1 MKLKLINHVFRFN
14 AVNQAGLKILFVFF
28 LYFFSLSNM
37 FGQHLPAFSWAGKD
51 SVITLYSQL
60 DYPIEIKL
68 NNADP
73 ALLQLKAKGATIIK
87 MADTSYQIR
96 FLAPE
101 EEVKIKLYYKNLPV
115 DIMTARVTNPEMP
128 NIVFKGV
135 SGINIARA
143 DLSKLKSFEVVFP
156 ALMDKIPG
164 LEFYTCKLSIIEPGK
179 PTPFFINLRSPDL
192 PAQLQGII
200 TNLPVDSYLV
210 FEELKIKTRSNN
222 VMNMDGQPVKFR
234 VVE

>member
-1 MKLKLINHVFRFN
+1 MILKLINLVFRFK
-14 AVNQAGLKILFVFF
+14 AVNKARLKIPSAFF
-28 LYFFSLSNM
+28 LYFSMLVQIQA
-37 FGQHLPAFSWAGKD
+37 QHLPAFSWTGKD

-60 DYPIEIKL
+60 DYPVEIKL
-68 NNADP
+68 NSADP
-73 ALLQLKAKGATIIK
+73 ALLQVKAKGATIIK

-135 SGINIARA
+135 SGINIAKA
-143 DLSKLKSFEVVFP
+143 DLSKIKSFEVVFP
-156 ALMDKIPG
+156 ALMGKIPG

-222 VMNMDGQPVKFR
+222 VMNMDGQPVKFK

>member
-1 MKLKLINHVFRFN
+1 MKMKLIDFVFRFN
-14 AVNQAGLKILFVFF
+14 AVNDAGLKILIPFYICLALVVE
-28 LYFFSLSNM
+28 LQA
-37 FGQHLPAFSWAGKD
+37 QHLPAFNWSGKD
-51 SVITLYSQL
+51 SVITLYCQL
-60 DYPIEIKL
+60 DYPVGITL

-73 ALLQLKAKGATIIK
+73 SLLQVKAKGATLIK
-87 MADTSYQIR
+87 MADTTYQIR
-96 FLAPE
+96 FMAPE

-115 DIMTARVTNPEMP
+115 DIMTVKVTNPEMP
-128 NIVFKGV
+128 NIVFKGLN
-135 SGINIARA
+135 GINIAKA
-143 DLSKLKSFEVVFP
+143 DLSKIKSFEVVFP
-156 ALMDKIPG
+156 SLMDKIPG

-192 PAQLQGII
+192 PSQLQGII
-200 TNLPVDSYLV
+200 ANLPVDSYLV